1 MVDYTRNEDYVEKD
15 TLPTGDPEKLILG
28 TDLQSEFDEIATSLI
43 TKLDVDDRATAAQ
56 AIEGVNNTSY
66 MTPLRVAQLLQGDGT
81 GAGIVTDLVGLEDP
95 DGDRLL
101 FWDDSE
107 DAAGFLFLGNGLSIF
122 GTTIAF
128 NNTEVP
134 HDSLAG
140 VDENEHIDH
149 TTVAVLAGPGL
160 ALTSLTDDLTDDFEY
175 ELDISGLTS
184 VVITDVDN
192 ATDLVVFYDADAD
205 DHKVIP
211 VQELV
216 GAQLG
221 HAGYWRSGD
230 IALPTAANTATGDL
244 LTIPYNTPFVADTLI
259 NCTFDPLSGIL
270 TAVNDTTL
278 MVTAKVYSDAI
289 GEGSSLIAHLL
300 VNSARVDT
308 NPQTSLAGFGGSAK
322 QCNLAKVVELS
333 AGDEVS
339 VEVITDSDAGP
350 NLRGSEELT
359 HISFVEIA

>member
-28 TDLQSEFDEIATSLI
+28 TDLQSEFDEIAQSLI
-43 TKLDVDDRATAAQ
+43 TKLDTDDRATAAQ
-56 AIEGVNNTSY
+56 AMAGTNNTTY
-66 MTPLRVAQLLQGDGT
+66 MTPLRVAQLLQGDGS
-81 GAGIVTDLVGLEDP
+81 GAGIVTDLVSLEDP
-95 DGDRLL
+95 DADRIL

-107 DAAGFLFLGNGLSIF
+107 DSAGFLFAGNGLIIS
-122 GTTIAF
+122 GTTIAVDSS
-128 NNTEVP
+128 EVT

-140 VDENEHIDH
+140 VDANQHIDH
-149 TTVAVLAGPGL
+149 TAVAVLAGPGL

-175 ELDISGLTS
+175 ELDISALTS
-184 VVITDVDN
+184 VVISDVDN
-192 ATDLVVFYDADAD
+192 AADLIVFYDADAA
-205 DHKVIP
+205 DHKVLP
-211 VQELV
+211 VEELV
-216 GAQLG
+216 GSQLG

-230 IALPTAANTATGDL
+230 IALPTAASTATGTL
-244 LTIPYNTPFVADTLI
+244 LTIPFNTPFVADTLI
-259 NCTFDPLSGIL
+259 NCTFDTLSGIL
-270 TAVNDTTL
+270 TAVNDTTVL
-278 MVTAKVYSDAI
+278 VNAKVYSDNI

-300 VNSARVDT
+300 INSNRVDT

-322 QCNLAKVVELS
+322 QSNLAKIVELS